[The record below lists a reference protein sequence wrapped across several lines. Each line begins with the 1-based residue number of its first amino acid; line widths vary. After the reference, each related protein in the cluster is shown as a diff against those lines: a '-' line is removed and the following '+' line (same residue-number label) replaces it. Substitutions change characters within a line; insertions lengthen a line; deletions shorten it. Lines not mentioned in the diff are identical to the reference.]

1 MDFDIGLII
10 DFFNKGGIFM
20 YPILLISIIGLSLIL
35 LKWWTL
41 RSRSI
46 MPEGFTNDLYSLIT
60 QGRLEEA
67 TGLSM
72 REHSSIARI
81 ALAALSANHKG
92 KNELREEIEEAGRR
106 ENHELSRYLEG
117 LGAISNVSTLLGLL
131 GTISG
136 MIKIFNV
143 IATETIVNQQKLAGG
158 ISEALY
164 TTAFGLSVAIPV
176 FLAYKFFSGKV
187 DDYVAELE
195 VEGRKIM
202 EDVLATRDL
211 TPLSTEEAPS
221 GITL

>member
-1 MDFDIGLII
+1 
-10 DFFNKGGIFM
+10 M
-20 YPILLISIIGLSLIL
+20 YPILIISIIALTIIL
-35 LKWWTL
+35 MKWWTL
-41 RSRSI
+41 RTKSI
-46 MPEGFTNDLYSLIT
+46 IPEVFTGDLYSLIS

-72 REHSSIARI
+72 REDSSIARI
-81 ALAALSANHKG
+81 ALAALSGNHKG
-92 KNELREEIEEAGRR
+92 REELREDIEEAGRR
-106 ENHELSRYLEG
+106 ESHELSRYLEG

-136 MIKIFNV
+136 MIKIFDV
-143 IATETIVNQQKLAGG
+143 IATEIIVNQQNLAGG

-187 DDYVAELE
+187 DDYISELE
-195 VEGRKIM
+195 LEGRKIM

-211 TPLSTEEAPS
+211 TPLSTDEAPS